1 MVRRAI
7 EENWERAMREIPPS
21 EEKRRMLE
29 DMPGYQGAF
38 NRLHYRYVPI
48 ASNPVLEWIAA
59 EIEQHCTS
67 REDIAAAFAL
77 RVGVM
82 TRLIAQRLG
91 TDAFE
96 MQEMHDAIALL
107 VHRVLANDTSPAM
120 KARIAPTS
128 IQARVARR
136 RKTARRRLRSLDG
149 G

>member
-82 TRLIAQRLG
+82 TRLIAQRLRAWLVG
-91 TDAFE
+91 GKPRGA
-96 MQEMHDAIALL
+96 ALE
-107 VHRVLANDTSPAM
+107 VWTGAEAYRAVWIDRN
-120 KARIAPTS
+120 I
-128 IQARVARR
+128 
-136 RKTARRRLRSLDG
+136 RKR
-149 G
+149 